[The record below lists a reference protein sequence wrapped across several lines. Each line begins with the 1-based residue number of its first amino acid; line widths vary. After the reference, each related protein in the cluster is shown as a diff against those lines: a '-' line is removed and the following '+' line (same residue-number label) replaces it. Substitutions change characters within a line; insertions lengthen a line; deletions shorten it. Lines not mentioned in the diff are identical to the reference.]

1 MKYYDSLGPN
11 PRFVRI
17 VMAEK
22 SIEIPTEQVDIMGG
36 ENRQDDHLAR
46 NPMGQLPCL
55 ELDNG
60 TFLSEITAIGELLE
74 ELHPTPALVGT
85 TPEERA
91 EARMWTRRIDLNVVE
106 PLVGGFR
113 NAEGLAMFKDRIRTM
128 PEAADSLK
136 AVAQDNLAKVDATL
150 AEYAQAVLRALLEVE
165 TALAVEAS
173 MAERDRQLARATQRA
188 DQARGLAEERYRAGR
203 TDILS
208 VLTAQRQA
216 YESESAWVNARRLHL
231 EQRVD
236 LMLALG
242 GGLHDGDVEPDTA
255 TNTSR

>member
-136 AVAQDNLAKVDATL
+136 AVAQDNLAKVDGTL
-150 AEYAQAVLRALLEVE
+150 AGREFLCGDRYTTADILLYAFLDFAGGVGQPLNPDFTNLASWFARQANRPSA
-165 TALAVEAS
+165 EAS
-173 MAERDRQLARATQRA
+173 IHPVAAAGGMRA
-188 DQARGLAEERYRAGR
+188 
-203 TDILS
+203 
-208 VLTAQRQA
+208 
-216 YESESAWVNARRLHL
+216 
-231 EQRVD
+231 
-236 LMLALG
+236 
-242 GGLHDGDVEPDTA
+242 
-255 TNTSR
+255 

>member
-1 MKYYDSLGPN
+1 MAGDLGDDAFSVWSLLAGLTQPIFQGG
-11 PRFVRI
+11 RLSAGVDA
-17 VMAEK
+17 AE
-22 SIEIPTEQVDIMGG
+22 
-36 ENRQDDHLAR
+36 
-46 NPMGQLPCL
+46 
-55 ELDNG
+55 
-60 TFLSEITAIGELLE
+60 
-74 ELHPTPALVGT
+74 
-85 TPEERA
+85 
-91 EARMWTRRIDLNVVE
+91 
-106 PLVGGFR
+106 
-113 NAEGLAMFKDRIRTM
+113 
-128 PEAADSLK
+128 
-136 AVAQDNLAKVDATL
+136 AKVDATL

-173 MAERDRQLARATQRA
+173 MAERDRQLARATERA

-242 GGLHDGDVEPDTA
+242 GGLHDGDAEPDTA